1 VCVSARRRVRVGGG
15 GGGAGFAGSAQV
27 QRRFELE
34 PLVSFAMR
42 AQMSEASAEDIYRAF
57 VQEKVDAAP
66 PPTHTSSRQVA
77 PSGDQVSASLC
88 GGVN

>member
-1 VCVSARRRVRVGGG
+1 
-15 GGGAGFAGSAQV
+15 
-27 QRRFELE
+27 
-34 PLVSFAMR
+34 
-42 AQMSEASAEDIYRAF
+42 

-66 PPTHTSSRQVA
+66 PPTLTSSRQVA